1 VQQRIAAN
9 KQVQDSRVKTVV
21 PAVKPRA
28 GQASVGIS
36 ELTELTTSPIEERTG
51 ENFDQLVNKESK
63 RKMKIPN
70 PNDKGAPK
78 FDPVKA
84 VELARY
90 FDQVDEII
98 SENSIKDEEKKK
110 NLLGRYAPATT
121 EMEWKAF
128 DTYKKGTYEDYK
140 KEIMESYP
148 EAAELEIGSLAR
160 MNAVTRPYIIDPVS
174 TYDLS
179 RLLALKR
186 GFCAEAVKLARTPTL
201 LSNRELVNKFTNCLE
216 SSFVRNIVTR
226 LCLIHATK
234 KKPAEATVANEEA
247 APAVAERRIED
258 RFDLTEVIN
267 IAVEIAKEMQ
277 NPFGIRAESAP
288 AAPVPTVKVEDE
300 ERSAL
305 WKDSME
311 VKFKNIESSLD
322 TTLRKVNELSV
333 LAQQTQ
339 RAPAVANQRPTSFN
353 SMGPRE
359 PYSRQVNTSTGNW
372 NNNNLQFTCF
382 YCRMPGHLLR
392 NCPEVDRHL
401 RMKWVVRT
409 ENSVQFADGTPIR
422 GDVNTSMKDI
432 VDRLNQSK
440 TILTKPASAVSQ
452 NYLEEQENYVSQY
465 SYGADPEHE
474 LVKRLDELSQLH
486 GREALE
492 RVLAL
497 NSLAGYPSSYE
508 SDLSS
513 QNF

>member
-1 VQQRIAAN
+1 V
-9 KQVQDSRVKTVV
+9 
-21 PAVKPRA
+21 
-28 GQASVGIS
+28 
-36 ELTELTTSPIEERTG
+36 TELAPSPINERDD
-51 ENFDQLVNKESK
+51 ENFGQIVRKK
-63 RKMKIPN
+63 RKMKIPS
-70 PNDKGAPK
+70 PNEKGAPR
-78 FDPVKA
+78 FDPAKA
-84 VELARY
+84 VELARF

-98 SENSIKDEEKKK
+98 AENSIEDTDKKK

-128 DTYKKGTYEDYK
+128 VTYKKGSYEEYK

-186 GFCAEAVKLARTPTL
+186 GFCAESAKLIRPPTL
-201 LSNRELVNKFTNCLE
+201 LSNRELVSKFTNCLE
-216 SSFVRNIVTR
+216 ASYVRNIIIRLGLIQATR
-226 LCLIHATK
+226 P
-234 KKPAEATVANEEA
+234 KPATVVGPDAQTAE
-247 APAVAERRIED
+247 VTERRVED
-258 RFDLTEVIN
+258 RFDLKEVIDM
-267 IAVEIAKEMQ
+267 AVEIAKEMQ
-277 NPFGIRAESAP
+277 NSFGVRTGSE
-288 AAPVPTVKVEDE
+288 PTAIIPEVKNEDE

-333 LAQQTQ
+333 LAQQQ
-339 RAPAVANQRPTSFN
+339 AQRPPPAIIQRSIPYN
-353 SMGPRE
+353 PLNQGQRE
-359 PYSRQVNTSTGNW
+359 PYVRAGNPNPGTSW
-372 NNNNLQFTCF
+372 NSFQPNCF

-392 NCPEVDRHL
+392 TCPEVERHL
-401 RMKWVVRT
+401 KLKWVVRT

-422 GDVNTSMKDI
+422 GDSATSMKDA

-440 TILTKPASAVSQ
+440 TILTKSSSAVSQ
-452 NYLEEQENYVSQY
+452 NYLEQGGYMSQY
-465 SYGADPEHE
+465 SYGTDPEHE
-474 LVKRLDELSQLH
+474 LVRRIDELSQLH

-492 RVLAL
+492 KVLANSSVGIPL
-497 NSLAGYPSSYE
+497 NYDE
-508 SDLSS
+508 SDPSN